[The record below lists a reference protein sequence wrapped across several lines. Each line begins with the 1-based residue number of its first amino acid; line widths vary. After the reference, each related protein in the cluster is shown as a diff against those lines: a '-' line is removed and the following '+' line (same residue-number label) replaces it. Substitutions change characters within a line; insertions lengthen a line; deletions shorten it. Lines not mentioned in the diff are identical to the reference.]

1 MNTNGL
7 IIIYNNLWMIILTIV
22 FSIIFFIIFEKYN
35 TTKEISEEISQK
47 EIDKKNLYLNRIDI
61 IGNKVG
67 IVFIVLVLI
76 IFSIFVYYII

>member
-22 FSIIFFIIFEKYN
+22 FIIIFFIIFEKYN
-35 TTKEISEEISQK
+35 NKKEISEEISQK
-47 EIDKKNLYLNRIDI
+47 EINKKNLYLNRIDI

-76 IFSIFVYYII
+76 IFSIFIYYII